1 MQDEITSEAP
11 TALSDRGKAWA
22 IESETMVP
30 NCELGYEVHEGKMEY
45 AKVLFEGEGQVH
57 SAM

>member
-1 MQDEITSEAP
+1 MEQRCTVQG
-11 TALSDRGKAWA
+11 DRGKAWA

-45 AKVLFEGEGQVH
+45 AKVLFKGEGQVH
-57 SAM
+57 